1 MYVSSLPKRILT
13 DVVEPPFCVLR
24 EAPEVVLVRSEGH
37 GAARRFAED
46 VEAALLALLE
56 AVAVVL
62 VVLVLHRSAMRGIP
76 RGSWPTT
83 TYRRWKAV
91 FTEEIMTSIATSLFR
106 SRECETLAF
115 YRWSM
120 RGSVAD

>member
-1 MYVSSLPKRILT
+1 M
-13 DVVEPPFCVLR
+13 
-24 EAPEVVLVRSEGH
+24 VLVRGEGH
-37 GAARRFAED
+37 GAARRFAGED

-91 FTEEIMTSIATSLFR
+91 FTEEIMIGSAHR
-106 SRECETLAF
+106 SEF
-115 YRWSM
+115 QDRWFQE
-120 RGSVAD
+120 RRVTEVR